1 MFDQNMWAEHL
12 SWVGVAYQCPSPG
25 MLTPLN
31 LSNALKYVTEESVQK
46 RVMELSK
53 NLLSE
58 NGVNFAVDKIEKTL
72 HRKL

>member
-1 MFDQNMWAEHL
+1 
-12 SWVGVAYQCPSPG
+12 

-31 LSNALKYVTEESVQK
+31 LSHALKYVTEESVQK